1 MEINPYKVFII
12 SKYYQKISKQF
23 KLTVFSII
31 DLLWT
36 HSFDQSEK
44 HLLAIHPP
52 HSLILWDVTTGTKIW
67 KKSYTE
73 QLTAMDSDPFD
84 PCRLACKKSISFY

>member
-1 MEINPYKVFII
+1 MQLRGLFSEQCSLLSKVEDAAVA
-12 SKYYQKISKQF
+12 Y
-23 KLTVFSII
+23 
-31 DLLWT
+31 
-36 HSFDQSEK
+36 
-44 HLLAIHPP
+44 
-52 HSLILWDVTTGTKIW
+52 LWDVTTGTKIW